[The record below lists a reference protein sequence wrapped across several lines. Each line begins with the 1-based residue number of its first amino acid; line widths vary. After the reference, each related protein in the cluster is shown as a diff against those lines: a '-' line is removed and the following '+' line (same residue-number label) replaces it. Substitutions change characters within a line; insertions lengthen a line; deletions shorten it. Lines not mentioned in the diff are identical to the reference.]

1 MMSKQGLQY
10 KLIKA
15 FLLQIL
21 LISVATLM
29 GVFAAAKIVED
40 VLVREALQGE
50 ADHFWERYR
59 QNRNFPAPDTLNMS
73 GYLASNGDFSKVP
86 GALRALQPGFGRA
99 LIEGRQPIVYIEDN
113 DDSRLYLVFDEQQ
126 VAALSFYFGVVPLS
140 LVLVLIYVFAWMSY
154 RQSRD
159 AISPVISLAHIVES
173 FDFKKQGLAELDL
186 SELRQTT
193 DSDVAK
199 LIDALDHFTERLEL
213 FIERERNFT
222 RDASHELR
230 TPLAVIKSSLA
241 LLHKRS
247 DYQPNE
253 QRSLQTIESTL
264 RDMEGLI
271 DTLLLLA
278 REESSPLPEDDVLI
292 NDLLSNLIEQVGR
305 AVTNDKISV
314 EIEQNCLLS
323 VPAAEKVLS
332 ILLTN
337 LLRNAFSYTQAGT
350 VCITIDENRVTIAD
364 TGIGMEQKQLKQVF
378 EPVYRVQETQ
388 NGHGLGLTIVKRL
401 CNRFGWKLKIRSKP
415 GEGTAIS
422 VVFPKARRVG
432 GKRN

>member
-1 MMSKQGLQY
+1 MSKQGLQY

-59 QNRNFPAPDTLNMS
+59 QNPNFPAPDTLNMS
-73 GYLASNGDFSKVP
+73 GYLASNGDFSRVP

-99 LIEGRQPIVYIEDN
+99 SIEGRQPIVYIEDN
-113 DDSRLYLVFDEQQ
+113 DDERLYLVFDEQQ

-154 RQSRD
+154 RQSRE

-199 LIDALDHFTERLEL
+199 LVDALDHFTERLEL

-241 LLHKRS
+241 LLQKRS
-247 DYQPNE
+247 DYQSNE
-253 QRSLQTIESTL
+253 QRALQTIESTL

-292 NDLLSNLIEQVGR
+292 NDLLGNLVEQVGR
-305 AVTNDKISV
+305 AVTNEKISV
-314 EIEQNCLLS
+314 EVEQNCLLS

-332 ILLTN
+332 ILLSN

-350 VCITIDENRVTIAD
+350 VSIMIDENRVTIAD

-378 EPVYRVQETQ
+378 EPFYRVQDNQ
-388 NGHGLGLTIVKRL
+388 HGHGLGLAIVKRL

-422 VVFPKARRVG
+422 VIFPKARRVG
-432 GKRN
+432 GKRS